1 LCSHSK
7 HQKNLFQSKQ
17 SKHVHQSKNSVHWCE
32 TGSNKVKLP
41 KVGSNVMIDPTKSK
55 ELSVL
60 VISETLKNWQFP
72 WKNPQW
78 RGSFMASY
86 LIFQNNG
93 FIYQNWIL
101 DSFWE
106 TLVMNPQTHPDNH
119 LVLFSNNH
127 PTLFIT
133 HNQEDFYLLVTMINQ
148 FLHNNGTKISNQ
160 LQLEE
165 ELVRAS
171 FPKTRELSSPDLTII
186 LSLIVEDIH
195 MNTIIAWQ
203 LQH

>member
-1 LCSHSK
+1 
-7 HQKNLFQSKQ
+7 
-17 SKHVHQSKNSVHWCE
+17 
-32 TGSNKVKLP
+32 
-41 KVGSNVMIDPTKSK
+41 
-55 ELSVL
+55 
-60 VISETLKNWQFP
+60 
-72 WKNPQW
+72 
-78 RGSFMASY
+78 
-86 LIFQNNG
+86 
-93 FIYQNWIL
+93 
-101 DSFWE
+101 
-106 TLVMNPQTHPDNH
+106 MNPQTHPDNH